1 MASDG
6 TFIVGGN
13 RNGGPRALPPAR
25 LNRRYRALRTI
36 AALILR
42 EVSTRFGRT
51 PGGFAWAV
59 LQPLATIIVLGLAF
73 SLIARTPALGTS
85 FLLFKATGL
94 LAYQTFQSNSMMVG
108 KSLAFSAPLL
118 TYPGVTWADAIL
130 ARVIL
135 NTLVSV
141 VVAVLILTGIIMA
154 LDLSLILNWGDIV
167 LAMALAALL
176 GLGIGTL
183 NCYLFERI
191 AIWANLWGI
200 LNAPLMIMSGV
211 IILYDDLPRQA
222 QEWLWYNP
230 ALHVT
235 GLMRA
240 GFYSTYQPTYVSVA
254 YVLAWALIP
263 LVLGLLLLRR
273 YHRDVLTR

>member
-1 MASDG
+1 MASEG
-6 TFIVGGN
+6 TVVGGDTQD
-13 RNGGPRALPPAR
+13 GDPGPHPPVGV
-25 LNRRYRALRTI
+25 NRRHRALRAIT
-36 AALILR
+36 ALILR

-59 LQPLATIIVLGLAF
+59 LQPLATIFVLGLAF

-118 TYPGVTWADAIL
+118 TYPGVTWIDAIL
-130 ARVIL
+130 ARFLL

-141 VVAVLILTGIIMA
+141 VVAVLILGGIIVA
-154 LDLSLILNWGDIV
+154 LDLSLIFDWGAIV

-183 NCYLFERI
+183 NCFLFERF

-200 LNAPLMIMSGV
+200 LNAPLMILSGV
-211 IILYDDLPRQA
+211 IVLYDDLPRQA
-222 QEWLWYNP
+222 QDWLWYNP
-230 ALHVT
+230 AIHIT

-263 LVLGLLLLRR
+263 LALGLLLLRR
-273 YHRDVLTR
+273 YHRVLLTR